1 MNLKNIRDCYGTI
14 HKVNIDALSCVDDMG
29 GNMGGNMQMCFGGT
43 FISVSYE
50 ECDKILREL
59 EHKDAHLKA
68 QESGMTERIEQLLY
82 APNQLT
88 AGVLNKVDVRAAILM
103 ADFLDAETKLKMM
116 CLLGV

>member
-1 MNLKNIRDCYGTI
+1 MKLVQIRDCYGNI
-14 HKVNIDALSCVDDMG
+14 HKVNIDALSCVDDM
-29 GNMGGNMQMCFGGT
+29 NGNMQMCFGGV
-43 FISVSYE
+43 FISVSNE
-50 ECDKILREL
+50 ECTNILREL

-68 QESGMTERIEQLLY
+68 QESGMSERIEQLLY

-88 AGVLNKVDVRAAILM
+88 SGVLNKVDVRAAILM